1 MTSMGARAPA
11 AVGQRLTPRIEEKF
25 LHFIES
31 VPDAMILSDTK
42 GLIVLMNTNTE
53 RMFGYSRD
61 ELMGKEVEILVPE
74 RFRTCH
80 REDRA
85 TY

>member
-1 MTSMGARAPA
+1 LDLNAWCDQFEGLLAPPIIYPHDEDKSKPNGAPA
-11 AVGQRLTPRIEEKF
+11 RDPQQVDGFLT
-25 LHFIES
+25 
-31 VPDAMILSDTK
+31 SD
-42 GLIVLMNTNTE
+42 
-53 RMFGYSRD
+53 SWD